1 MTDHDAEGAGGRRA
15 AVIVTVVLGLAAAAL
30 LGLGWVAQQ
39 HVAYT
44 EPLGEMLHVRL
55 LFDLARKP
63 VWLAGIAAMVGGQV
77 LGALALRRAD
87 VASVEPLLATNLIF
101 ALAAAALFYQER
113 LGPTEWLGA
122 VLVSGGVAAFLVAGR
137 PEGGGIPASGS
148 TVWIAVLIVAG
159 VAAGMVAVALR
170 SSLQTKAMLLAAA
183 AGALYG
189 LQDALTRGSLLT
201 LAQGPAALFT
211 SWEPYLLPV
220 IAATGILLNQ
230 SAFDAAPLRIS
241 LPATTATEPIV
252 GIVLGVAMFD
262 ERLRVDPP
270 ALAGEV
276 GGLMALVVGIV
287 ILGRSPF
294 LAKSEQGQQAPRD
307 RT

>member
-1 MTDHDAEGAGGRRA
+1 MF
-15 AVIVTVVLGLAAAAL
+15 LGLVAAAL
-30 LGLGWVAQQ
+30 LGLGFVAQQ

-63 VWLAGIAAMVGGQV
+63 VWLAGIALMVGGQV
-77 LGALALRRAD
+77 AGALALRRAD

-101 ALAAAALFYQER
+101 ALGAAALLYQER
-113 LGPTEWLGA
+113 LGGTEWLGA

-137 PEGGGIPASGS
+137 PHGGGMPASGS
-148 TVWIAVLIVAG
+148 LAWIAVLVVVA

-170 SSLQTKAMLLAAA
+170 MPLQTKAMLFAAA

-189 LQDALTRGSLLT
+189 LQDALTRGALLT
-201 LAQGPAALFT
+201 LARGPGALFA
-211 SWEPYLLPV
+211 SWQPYALPV
-220 IAATGILLNQ
+220 IAVTGILLNQ

-252 GIVLGVAMFD
+252 GILLGVAVFG

-276 GGLMALVVGIV
+276 GGLVALVAGIV
-287 ILGRSPF
+287 VLGRSPF
-294 LAKSEQGQQAPRD
+294 LHKSEQGPNGRPAAP
-307 RT
+307 

>member
-1 MTDHDAEGAGGRRA
+1 
-15 AVIVTVVLGLAAAAL
+15 
-30 LGLGWVAQQ
+30 
-39 HVAYT
+39 
-44 EPLGEMLHVRL
+44 
-55 LFDLARKP
+55 
-63 VWLAGIAAMVGGQV
+63 
-77 LGALALRRAD
+77 
-87 VASVEPLLATNLIF
+87 
-101 ALAAAALFYQER
+101 
-113 LGPTEWLGA
+113 
-122 VLVSGGVAAFLVAGR
+122 VAAFLLAGR
-137 PEGGGIPASGS
+137 PAGGGISASGS
-148 TVWIAVLIVAG
+148 TVWIAVLVVAG

-170 SSLQTKAMLLAAA
+170 APLQTKAMLLAAA

-201 LAQGPAALFT
+201 LARGPAALFT

-220 IAATGILLNQ
+220 IAVTGILLNQ
-230 SAFDAAPLRIS
+230 SAFDAAPLRVS

-276 GGLMALVVGIV
+276 GGLVALVVGIV

-307 RT
+307 SST